1 MEYVITFL
9 EGIISFISPCMLP
22 MIPLYLSYFA
32 GMGDAEDAEGTE
44 GTEGTEETG
53 VNFSRSCEAGNR
65 KKFRTFSGAC
75 AFVAGFTLVFCVLGV
90 FAGTI
95 GRFVL
100 QYRQAVNL
108 ITGAIVCFFGLV
120 CMDIVPLPFLRG
132 IQVKW
137 QISGLFSAFLFGVI
151 FSVSLTPCVGAFL
164 GSALMLASASGGS
177 IKGLA
182 LLFVYSMGLGLPFLV
197 SAVLIGQ
204 LRESFAWIK
213 RHYRAITL
221 ICGIFLI
228 VVGIMMATGNL
239 NKLLMYTAVK

>member
-32 GMGDAEDAEGTE
+32 GMGEAEGAEEAEGT
-44 GTEGTEETG
+44 G
-53 VNFSRSCEAGNR
+53 VNVSQGCEQENK
-65 KKFRTFSGAC
+65 KKFRTFLGAC
-75 AFVAGFTLVFCVLGV
+75 AFVVGFTLVFCALGA

-100 QYRQAVNL
+100 QYRRAVNL
-108 ITGAIVCFFGLV
+108 ITGVIVCFFGLV
-120 CMDIVPLPFLRG
+120 CLDIVPLPFLRG

-137 QISGLFSAFLFGVI
+137 QIRGLFSAFLFGVI

-164 GSALMLASASGGS
+164 GSALMLASAAGGS
-177 IKGLA
+177 LKGFV

-204 LRESFAWIK
+204 LKESFTWIK
-213 RHYRAITL
+213 RHYRMITL
-221 ICGIFLI
+221 ICGMFLI